1 MNASQKKPRL
11 FALLV
16 AIDHYAPPVPPLAGC
31 VNDLNK
37 MAAYLEKE
45 RNHFEVKIETLV
57 NEQAGKAAVV
67 ELFKKHLGQASGKN
81 GDVALFYYSG
91 HGTQEE
97 ADALFWPVEED
108 RKLESLVC
116 FDSFTKQNGG
126 KACLNLL
133 ADKEL
138 RYLIRQIA
146 QKGVHILTI
155 FDCCHSGGNTRNAYI
170 AEQAKGVRERRFI
183 NRSRLSQAFPARDW
197 NDFIFSDEIP
207 YELAQKEPIT
217 QLLPEGKHIQ
227 MAACQSDQSAF
238 EVSGEGVFTK
248 NLLEVLNRS
257 ESAVTYYD
265 LQSRIQNFIKNQF
278 DQTPRIFI
286 SGDDE
291 SGLFRGF
298 LNRDIQGKP
307 LYGNI
312 NFNPDLGWIMDIGS
326 MHGISPQS
334 SKVKVLTMDDQYEYP
349 ANIDEVYPSYSQI
362 SFEQSEKNHPDKSA
376 SLKGFVSDFF
386 SSPIGI
392 YVNVA
397 KESIREKL
405 LERITKRDSSINIM
419 NEEYEAD
426 YCIQF
431 ENNHF
436 HITRP
441 GTPDIPVIKPL
452 KFETDSSFSVIEN
465 YLLHLSQYEFTK
477 NLHNP
482 TSYLLGESPVSL
494 RILKKTDGQGE
505 EPVSLR
511 NDELLLEYNR
521 QGDNEWGGAI
531 RIALKNNTDRKLYCA
546 LLYLS
551 FNFGVSTKLLKEV
564 TAGLDPNQEAW
575 ALDGAPIGLTL
586 EEELKIY
593 NYKESTSY
601 LKLIVSTSDF
611 KQQATRFEMPPLP
624 KPTET
629 EMPGTKGLGVDT
641 YNPGSIEDW
650 TTRLISIR
658 MKNPYYT

>member
-11 FALLV
+11 YALLV

-37 MAAYLEKE
+37 MTAYLEKE

-67 ELFKKHLGQASGKN
+67 ELFKKHLGQASEKN

-97 ADALFWPVEED
+97 ADPLFWPAEED

-116 FDSFTKQNGG
+116 FDSYTNQNGG
-126 KACLNLL
+126 KASLNLL

-146 QKGVHILTI
+146 QKGAHILTI

-217 QLLPEGKHIQ
+217 QLLPEGKHIH

-265 LQSRIQNFIKNQF
+265 LQSRIHNFIKNQF
-278 DQTPRIFI
+278 DQTPRIYI
-286 SGDDE
+286 SGEDE

-298 LNRDIQGKP
+298 LNKEIRGKP

-312 NFNPDLGWIMDIGS
+312 NFNPDLGWIMDIGA

-334 SKVKVLTMDDQYEYP
+334 TNVKVLTLDEQNEYG

-362 SFEQSEKNHPDKSA
+362 FFEQAEENQPDKTA

-397 KESIREKL
+397 KESIREEL

-436 HITRP
+436 HITGP

-477 NLHNP
+477 NLYNP

-511 NDELLLEYNR
+511 NDELLLEYTR
-521 QGDNEWGGAI
+521 DKGEWGGDI

-551 FNFGVSTKLLKEV
+551 FNFAVSTKLLKEV
-564 TAGLDPNQEAW
+564 TVGLEPNQEAW

-611 KQQATRFEMPPLP
+611 KQQATRFEMPDLP
-624 KPTET
+624 KPVG
-629 EMPGTKGLGVDT
+629 PVQQGTKGLDVDT
-641 YNPGSIEDW
+641 YNPGNIEDW
-650 TTRLISIR
+650 TTRLITVRI
-658 MKNPYYT
+658 KNPLWKA